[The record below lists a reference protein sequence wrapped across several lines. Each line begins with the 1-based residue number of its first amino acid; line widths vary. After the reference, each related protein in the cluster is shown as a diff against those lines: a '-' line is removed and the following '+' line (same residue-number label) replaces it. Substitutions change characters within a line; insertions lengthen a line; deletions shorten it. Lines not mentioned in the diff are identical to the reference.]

1 MATRTRKSPA
11 PLTPARRVPE
21 ADALTAPTTKAPAP
35 AAVVEPVDDAP
46 EARKKIGRTVS
57 IYSDLLERA
66 RAAATYVGAY
76 EPDAGVQNLSDL
88 VNPGLE
94 YQVKAL
100 EDKYNDGKPFRQ
112 VSRMPTG
119 RPRKN

>member
-1 MATRTRKSPA
+1 MAARTRKPPA
-11 PLTPARRVPE
+11 PLTTARRVPE
-21 ADALTAPTTKAPAP
+21 ADALTTPAAKAPA

-94 YQVKAL
+94 HQVKAL